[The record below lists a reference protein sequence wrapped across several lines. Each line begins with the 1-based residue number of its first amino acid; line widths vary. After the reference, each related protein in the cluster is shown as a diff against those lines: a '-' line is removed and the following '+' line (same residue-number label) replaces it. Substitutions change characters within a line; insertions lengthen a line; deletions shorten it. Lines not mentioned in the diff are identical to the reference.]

1 MKKEYLPYYISRALL
16 SMGFSALVFGL
27 TWKALLAAVILFA
40 LFLLYLHSGW
50 FSIDLS
56 HPLSPLRRDERA
68 REIQRR
74 SLIAA
79 VGVGLAIYVLLPL
92 AASWLTFTLP
102 TGPLALSAGVLAYFA
117 AQFILLARS

>member
-1 MKKEYLPYYISRALL
+1 MKKVFLPYYISRALL
-16 SMGFSALVFGL
+16 SLGFSALVFGL
-27 TWKALLAAVILFA
+27 SWKALLAAVVFFA

-50 FSIDLS
+50 FSVDPS

-79 VGVGLAIYVLLPL
+79 VGVGLVIYILLPL
-92 AASWLTFTLP
+92 TASWLAFSPP

-117 AQFILLARS
+117 TQFILLSRS